1 MEDYLETILQLQEKN
16 GNVRSIDIA
25 DKLNYSKPSVSVA
38 MKSLREKHLI
48 TMADTGYISLTDEGL
63 AKATSVLERHTL
75 LSSWLIRLG
84 VSEETAMEDA
94 CRIEHDISDETF
106 AAMKKHAKADGVK

>member
-106 AAMKKHAKADGVK
+106 EVLKKHCLTK